1 MRIIDFAEKHRLKV
15 RRDSDDGTDIIPGT
29 HDHSHIYEWDE
40 DELAVMFITSATKP
54 ARPFLWR
61 KHRDSGIATGMRLI
75 QNGDAE
81 GCLGFDP
88 AKSEQVKIAL
98 RLAGVKKK
106 RRMSEKQI
114 ASLARFKFTPRQAA

>member
-54 ARPFLWR
+54 ARPFFWR
-61 KHRDSGIATGMRLI
+61 KHRDSGIATGI
-75 QNGDAE
+75 
-81 GCLGFDP
+81 
-88 AKSEQVKIAL
+88 
-98 RLAGVKKK
+98 
-106 RRMSEKQI
+106 
-114 ASLARFKFTPRQAA
+114 